1 MKRGR
6 GRGRGGGGGEVAGRD
21 FHAQTARGL
30 NPRIQMLQLSR
41 SHRGLVHALILTWC
55 VWFVRL
61 GCPLEALSCLV
72 LSKVEYVY
80 DVSILQDFRK
90 ILISGIL

>member
-1 MKRGR
+1 MVTISRALPMGQANPPSSSQPPGKLDVTGLLS
-6 GRGRGGGGGEVAGRD
+6 GE
-21 FHAQTARGL
+21 T
-30 NPRIQMLQLSR
+30 
-41 SHRGLVHALILTWC
+41 
-55 VWFVRL
+55 
-61 GCPLEALSCLV
+61 EALSCLV